1 MKVDFRLVVG
11 NPPYLDGMWQRHLE
25 MMINRSN
32 RYIISINPDPS
43 DRTSKIGSY
52 FKEQMI
58 RNGIQYRVEC
68 TGDFPTINSG
78 KISGFILDKKLKSN
92 QKVFESEEEIIKN
105 FFFDRANRYSKREV
119 IKGKGFKEFRER
131 HVSEIKTENHFIP
144 FIRGLKQSGIVLM
157 FSDIHDSA
165 YHFVGDWFL
174 INRDFGNKFDDPIAY
189 ISEMEGIFPSG
200 NILIIK
206 ANRGESIDFFRSLY
220 CSKPYLF
227 LFKLIKQGMRDIQAS
242 QFRNFIPHLDITRSW
257 TDKEIYKEIGLSQ
270 NQIEFIEN
278 SMSNKEL
285 NLSKEEYR
293 DLHSGKIDRNQERI
307 DNTGEVFTPSYRVGS
322 LLDKVDKEI
331 WSDRDADILEPAV
344 GEGAFII
351 EILKR
356 KLANGLSEVEALRS
370 LYGIDI
376 MEDNIHITRANL
388 LSLVSNTTENKKIIE
403 TNIILGDA
411 LDNQI
416 WRKLKNWNNPTD
428 NTESLLDFT

>member
-1 MKVDFRLVVG
+1 MKVDFKLLVG

-43 DRTSKIGSY
+43 DRTSKIGSF

-58 RNGIQYRVEC
+58 RNGIQYRVDC

-78 KISGFILDKKLKSN
+78 KISGFILDKNSKSRQN
-92 QKVFESEEEIIKN
+92 VFESKEEEIKN
-105 FFFDRANRYSKREV
+105 IFFASASRYSKREV

-131 HVSEIKTENHFIP
+131 HVLKEKTEDHFIP
-144 FIRGLKQSGIVLM
+144 FIRGLNQSGVVMM

-165 YHFVGDWFL
+165 YHFTSDWFL
-174 INRDFGNKFDDPIAY
+174 INRDFGNKSDDPIAY

-206 ANRGESIDFFRSLY
+206 ANRGESIDSFRSLY

-242 QFRNFIPHLDITRSW
+242 QFKNFVPHLDITRSW

-278 SMSNKEL
+278 SMNDKEL
-285 NLSKEEYR
+285 LLSKDEYK
-293 DLHSGKIDRNQERI
+293 DLHSGKIDRKQERI
-307 DNTGEVFTPSYRVGS
+307 DNTGEIFTPFYRVKN
-322 LLDKVDKEI
+322 LLDKIDKEI
-331 WSDRDADILEPAV
+331 WSDKNADMLEPAV

-351 EILKR
+351 EMLKR
-356 KLANGLSEVEALRS
+356 KLANGLSEIESLRS

-376 MEDNIHITRANL
+376 MEDNINATRNNL